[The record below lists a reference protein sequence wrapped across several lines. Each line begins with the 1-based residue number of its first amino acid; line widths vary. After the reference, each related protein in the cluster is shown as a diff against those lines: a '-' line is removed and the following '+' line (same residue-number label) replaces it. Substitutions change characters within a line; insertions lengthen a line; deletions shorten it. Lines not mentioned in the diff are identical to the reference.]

1 MIYRGK
7 VEAVK
12 KVVAA
17 PDRSDSP
24 KKLNI
29 LGDLAKRDNS
39 SPKRSFGLC
48 VQIGFVG
55 DVLRLGGD
63 RLHFGLS
70 NVSKPGLG
78 VVEAFQ
84 TLSVQRSVVL

>member
-1 MIYRGK
+1 ML
-7 VEAVK
+7 
-12 KVVAA
+12 AA

-24 KKLNI
+24 KNLNI
-29 LGDLAKRDNS
+29 LSDLAKSQNS
-39 SPKRSFGLC
+39 SPKRSFGVC

-63 RLHFGLS
+63 RLHFGLA

-84 TLSVQRSVVL
+84 TLSVQRSGVL